1 VGAAQPWVATVDPAR
16 LGQPPPT
23 AAQRATAQEEVTDLA
38 VLVEAIGKA
47 TQALGIPA
55 QPSPW
60 LPALPEQLTLDEL
73 PAPVPTPGS
82 APGRLAPV
90 PYGLDDLPAQQQ
102 QRPACLDLATVGHLF
117 AIGGPRSGRSQI
129 LRTIAGSIARIHSAA
144 DVHLYGIDCGN
155 GALLA
160 LTELPHCGAVVRNT
174 QTERALRLLRR
185 LGAEM
190 RRRIELL
197 GESGFADVTEQ
208 RAAVPP
214 QQRLAHLV
222 VLIDRWESF
231 TISLGELDNGT
242 LTEEVQ
248 RILREGASVGLHLV
262 ITGDRTL
269 LSGRMSTLTETK
281 LVFRLPDRGDFSL
294 IGINP
299 RKVAETMPPGRALR
313 AESGVETQ
321 VALLAP
327 DATGQGQA
335 SALARI
341 AAWASE
347 RDANLPVELRPFRVD
362 ALPARVSFEQAWAL
376 RETAESARPAGSMWA
391 LVGIGGDT
399 LRAYGP
405 DLASGTPG
413 FVVAG
418 PPGSGRSTVLAA
430 MAHSLLRTG
439 VGVLAITPRPSPL
452 RRLAHEGATVLSGP
466 ELTGSDLTAA
476 LAAAPERAV
485 VLMDD
490 AELLRDCPAADEL
503 RAMLGA
509 GAGSGRALVIAGDA
523 EAVCTGFS
531 SWQVEVKK
539 ARRGLLLAP
548 QSVTEGDL
556 IGLRLPRSALGQP
569 PQPGRGLLH
578 LGDGEPRVVQVPY
591 WTD

>member
-214 QQRLAHLV
+214 QQRL
-222 VLIDRWESF
+222 
-231 TISLGELDNGT
+231 GT
-242 LTEEVQ
+242 
-248 RILREGASVGLHLV
+248 
-262 ITGDRTL
+262 
-269 LSGRMSTLTETK
+269 
-281 LVFRLPDRGDFSL
+281 
-294 IGINP
+294 
-299 RKVAETMPPGRALR
+299 
-313 AESGVETQ
+313 
-321 VALLAP
+321 
-327 DATGQGQA
+327 
-335 SALARI
+335 
-341 AAWASE
+341 W
-347 RDANLPVELRPFRVD
+347 
-362 ALPARVSFEQAWAL
+362 W
-376 RETAESARPAGSMWA
+376 
-391 LVGIGGDT
+391 
-399 LRAYGP
+399 
-405 DLASGTPG
+405 
-413 FVVAG
+413 
-418 PPGSGRSTVLAA
+418 
-430 MAHSLLRTG
+430 
-439 VGVLAITPRPSPL
+439 
-452 RRLAHEGATVLSGP
+452 
-466 ELTGSDLTAA
+466 
-476 LAAAPERAV
+476 
-485 VLMDD
+485 
-490 AELLRDCPAADEL
+490 C
-503 RAMLGA
+503 
-509 GAGSGRALVIAGDA
+509 
-523 EAVCTGFS
+523 
-531 SWQVEVKK
+531 
-539 ARRGLLLAP
+539 
-548 QSVTEGDL
+548 
-556 IGLRLPRSALGQP
+556 
-569 PQPGRGLLH
+569 
-578 LGDGEPRVVQVPY
+578 
-591 WTD
+591 